1 MKDTYYKERVN
12 PHTSTVTEPISV
24 FLTWLFTTYGDID
37 YDTIKEEEKHVSEIV
52 YDLRNP
58 ITDAFEPIQELEQ
71 LVIAGNRPYT
81 QAQLVD
87 FGVAV
92 ISNTH
97 TTLKRHC

>member
-1 MKDTYYKERVN
+1 M
-12 PHTSTVTEPISV
+12 
-24 FLTWLFTTYGDID
+24 
-37 YDTIKEEEKHVSEIV
+37 

-58 ITDAFEPIQELEQ
+58 NTDVFESIQELEQ
-71 LVIAGNRPYT
+71 LAIAGNRPYT

-97 TTLKRHC
+97 DFETAFLNWHSLRPLNQT